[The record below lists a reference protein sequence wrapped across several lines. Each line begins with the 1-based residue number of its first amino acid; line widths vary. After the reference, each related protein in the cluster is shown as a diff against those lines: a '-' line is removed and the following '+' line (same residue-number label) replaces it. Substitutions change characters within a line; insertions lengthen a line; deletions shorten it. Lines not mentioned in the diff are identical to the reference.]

1 MAKQSM
7 KDLHDL
13 DEFRGVI
20 FKEGARGKGF
30 ADVLTATLNV
40 ESMQD
45 KKGLHDLDEFRGA
58 RTSRRTR
65 AARTSRMSS
74 SLGAAWRGRAP
85 GRVHPGGRARQGLR
99 GCPHGKARRGGLAR
113 PG

>member
-30 ADVLTATLNV
+30 ADVLTAMHGV
-40 ESMQD
+40 E
-45 KKGLHDLDEFRGA
+45 G
-58 RTSRRTR
+58 TSSGT
-65 AARTSRMSS
+65 
-74 SLGAAWRGRAP
+74 
-85 GRVHPGGRARQGLR
+85 
-99 GCPHGKARRGGLAR
+99 
-113 PG
+113 